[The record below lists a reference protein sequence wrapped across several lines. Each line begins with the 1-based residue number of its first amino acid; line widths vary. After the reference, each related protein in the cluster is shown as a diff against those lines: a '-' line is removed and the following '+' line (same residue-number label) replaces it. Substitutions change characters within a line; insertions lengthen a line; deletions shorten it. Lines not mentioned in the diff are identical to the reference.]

1 MTLKTAMNFGLD
13 MRGIVILFKFTL
25 MTLILSCRIRQIM
38 HEGDVFVAQIKHTFD
53 ENTHR
58 MNGRDKYYMALDFKL

>member
-1 MTLKTAMNFGLD
+1 MTLKTAANFGLD
-13 MRGIVILFKFTL
+13 MRGIYILFKFIL
-25 MTLILSCRIRQIM
+25 KMLILLYRIRQTM
-38 HEGDVFVAQIKHTFD
+38 HEGDVFVAQIKHIFD